1 MKYKEMQ
8 KECSKHKN
16 CTKCPLNCVD
26 DWDVYA
32 KGKLAHATW
41 CFMHL
46 RERYENLY
54 RMWMERERP
63 DKAKQV
69 MENYIMAEQKYLK
82 KEESK

>member
-8 KECSKHKN
+8 QTCSRYRK
-16 CTKCPLNCVD
+16 CDKCPLNCVD
-26 DWDVYA
+26 DWDVWQ
-32 KGKLAHATW
+32 KGKLAHSTW

-54 RMWMERERP
+54 RMWIERERP

-69 MENYIMAEQKYLK
+69 MEEYVKAEQKYLK
-82 KEESK
+82 REIKK